1 MKIFSRKNKYIHHSV
16 DPDEIFLDVKNLPN
30 FDSQQFEGRI
40 EKPIKK
46 TTLKNLGI
54 ISFVVLSF
62 FVFRLSS
69 FQLVEGKS
77 YLEQSKNNSLTED
90 PIFADRGIIFDRYQN
105 KLAWNEQKT
114 ETDAF
119 GERAYI
125 QAPGF
130 AHLLGYV
137 NYPKKDKKGFY
148 WRPYFIGS
156 DGTEKVFNT
165 ELSGVNG
172 SRLIEH
178 TVSGDVT
185 SENIVNPPVQ
195 GKSVVLSIDRDIQ
208 AQLFTSLKNGV
219 EQYGY
224 QGGGAAMMDIH
235 TGEILAL
242 TSFPEYDSNI
252 LSTGKDT
259 ALINQYF
266 KDSRKPFLNR
276 VIGGLYSPGS
286 IIKPFIAM
294 GALTEGVI
302 TPEKKILS
310 QGSIGIPN
318 PYNPGLKSVFKDY
331 RANNGWVDL
340 RKALAVSSNI
350 YFYNVG
356 GGYQDQK
363 GIGISN
369 IEKYVRMFHI
379 GEKTSIELTNEQ
391 EGSIPSVLWK
401 EKNFP
406 NDPWR
411 IGDTYNTAIGQYGF
425 QVTPIQMLR
434 AVASIATKGVV
445 PNPTIIKKESTE
457 TLAQETLPFKE
468 EYFTVLQEGMRGT
481 ITSPEGT
488 VTSLNNLPF
497 TVAAKTGTAEVGA
510 QNEYI
515 NSWLIGFF
523 PYESP
528 KYAFVATLDRG
539 PSYQTPHSPV
549 QKVTFNFFSWLA
561 LYKQQYTK

>member
-1 MKIFSRKNKYIHHSV
+1 MKIFSKKSKYTNHNV

-46 TTLKNLGI
+46 KTLKNLGI
-54 ISFVVLSF
+54 ISLAVLVF

-69 FQLVEGKS
+69 LQLVEGKS

-90 PIFADRGIIFDRYQN
+90 PIFADRGIIFDRYEN
-105 KLAWNEQKT
+105 KLAWNEQKA

-119 GERAYI
+119 GDRAYI
-125 QAPGF
+125 ETPGF
-130 AHLLGYV
+130 AHLVGYV

-148 WRPYFIGS
+148 WQPYFIGS
-156 DGTEKVFNT
+156 DGVEKVFNT
-165 ELSGVNG
+165 DLSGVNG

-178 TVSGDVT
+178 TVSGEIT
-185 SENIVNPPVQ
+185 SENIINPPLQ
-195 GKSVVLSIDRDIQ
+195 GKNITLSVDKDIQ
-208 AQLFTSLKNGV
+208 AQLFTSLKNSA

-235 TGEILAL
+235 TGEVLAI
-242 TSFPEYDSNI
+242 TSFPEYNPEV
-252 LSTGKDT
+252 LSIGKDAKT
-259 ALINQYF
+259 INQYF
-266 KDSRKPFLNR
+266 KDPRKPFLNR
-276 VIGGLYSPGS
+276 VLGGLYSPGS

-310 QGSIGIPN
+310 QGSISIPN
-318 PYNPGLKSVFKDY
+318 PYNPGAKSVFKDY
-331 RANNGWVDL
+331 RPNNGWVDL
-340 RKALAVSSNI
+340 RRALSVSSNI

-363 GIGISN
+363 GIGIVN

-391 EGSIPSVLWK
+391 GGTIPSVAWK

-434 AVASIATKGVV
+434 AVATIATKGVV
-445 PNPTIIKKESTE
+445 PNPTIIKKET
-457 TLAQETLPFKE
+457 TDLDTQEKLPLDENYFKII
-468 EYFTVLQEGMRGT
+468 QEGMRGT
-481 ITSPEGT
+481 VTSPDGT
-488 VTSLNNLPF
+488 VTSLNQLPF
-497 TVAAKTGTAEVGA
+497 DVAAKTGTAQVGA

-515 NSWLIGFF
+515 NSWVIGFF

-528 KYAFVATLDRG
+528 KYAFVITLDRG
-539 PSYQTPHSPV
+539 PSSQTSHSPA
-549 QKVTFNFFSWLA
+549 QKVAFSFLNWLA
-561 LYKQQYTK
+561 VYKQQYTK